1 MNFKK
6 KIFRS
11 VKTMTIEENLKKIKE
26 SLPKDVTLVAI
37 SKTKTIEQ
45 MMEAYNAGQRIFGEN
60 QVQQM
65 EVKYPDMPKD
75 VQWHMVGHLQRNK
88 VKDIA
93 PFVSLIHEVDS
104 MRLLRRIDLDAKR
117 NDRVIDC
124 LLQIKIARE
133 ESKFGL
139 DEKEAIEILNS
150 DEIKKLKHVNI
161 VGLMGMASFT
171 EDKGQVS
178 EEFASLKKLFDALKD
193 DHQLTTLSMGMSG
206 DYPIALEHGSNMV
219 RVGSA
224 IFGEREY

>member
-1 MNFKK
+1 
-6 KIFRS
+6 
-11 VKTMTIEENLKKIKE
+11 MTIEENLKKIKE

-93 PFVSLIHEVDS
+93 PFVSLIHGVDS

>member
-1 MNFKK
+1 
-6 KIFRS
+6 
-11 VKTMTIEENLKKIKE
+11 MTIEENLIKINE

-37 SKTKTIEQ
+37 SKTNTIEQ

-65 EVKYPDMPKD
+65 EVKYPEMPKD

-93 PFVSLIHEVDS
+93 PFVSLIHGVDS

-124 LLQIKIARE
+124 LLQIKIAQE

-139 DEKEAIEILNS
+139 NEKEAIEILSS
-150 DEIKKLKHVNI
+150 DDRKSV
-161 VGLMGMASFT
+161 V
-171 EDKGQVS
+171 
-178 EEFASLKKLFDALKD
+178 
-193 DHQLTTLSMGMSG
+193 
-206 DYPIALEHGSNMV
+206 
-219 RVGSA
+219 
-224 IFGEREY
+224 

>member
-1 MNFKK
+1 
-6 KIFRS
+6 
-11 VKTMTIEENLKKIKE
+11 MTIEENLKKIKE

-93 PFVSLIHEVDS
+93 PFVSLIHGVDS

-171 EDKGQVS
+171 EDKTQVS

>member
-1 MNFKK
+1 
-6 KIFRS
+6 
-11 VKTMTIEENLKKIKE
+11 MTIEENLKTIKE
-26 SLPKDVTLVAI
+26 NLPEDVTLVAI

-45 MMEAYNAGQRIFGEN
+45 MMEAYRAGQRIFGEN

-65 EVKYPDMPKD
+65 EMKYPEMPKD

-93 PFVSLIHEVDS
+93 PFVSLIHGVDS

-124 LLQIKIARE
+124 LLQIKIAQE

-139 DEKEAIEILNS
+139 NEKEAIEILSS
-150 DEIKKLKHVNI
+150 DEIKELKNVNI

-171 EDKGQVS
+171 EDKAQVS
-178 EEFASLKKLFDALKD
+178 EEFASLKKLFDTLKD

-206 DYPIALEHGSNMV
+206 DYPIALENGSNMV

>member
-1 MNFKK
+1 M
-6 KIFRS
+6 
-11 VKTMTIEENLKKIKE
+11 KTMTIEENLKKIKE

-93 PFVSLIHEVDS
+93 PFVSLIHGVDS